1 MLAIVMPISTNDQ
14 KQLKTNK
21 KVTTPWRLLGDH
33 HVFHDG
39 KKKVQFLLFK
49 WGQKLCPIRL
59 MEESSLQKFQAK
71 LQRGLNLPE

>member
-39 KKKVQFLLFK
+39 KKKVQFFFINRDK
-49 WGQKLCPIRL
+49 SFAP
-59 MEESSLQKFQAK
+59 FD
-71 LQRGLNLPE
+71 